1 VNIPDLDKLPPY
13 ALLTP
18 KQVAAILNVSPHTLT
33 YWRSQKRNAGLKW
46 VRIEKAPRYRVSDVR
61 AYLGMNSTAAE

>member
-1 VNIPDLDKLPPY
+1 MQLPDLDKLPPY

-33 YWRSQKRNAGLKW
+33 TWRLQKRNPGLKW
-46 VRIEKAPRYRVSDVR
+46 VRIESLPRYRVDAVR
-61 AYLGMNSTAAE
+61 AYLASMAAAE